1 LAHVLLT
8 SLWLSTAVPLFFFYY
23 HGDHRDLHSFPTRRS
38 SDLAAQRRAPPAG
51 PRSPRR
57 ARSGPAPRRSFRH
70 PLQDLSLAEL
80 GQVARIP
87 LVPTRDLWVADRELV
102 AGAQVAEQQQ
112 EVRRP
117 VGTGVTERR
126 QAVDRAERDDRAA
139 LEEPARPGRGPAEHH
154 HGPRDHPPP
163 RLRSRVARHHD
174 EPAAGGGAR
183 LGARVAPN
191 DDLSAG
197 HAAGGSRGRA
207 ARILPGA
214 PMHVDAAA
222 RHRPAEVASHSAID
236 DQVAPGH
243 AGPYAL

>member
-126 QAVDRAERDDRAA
+126 QAIDRAERDDRAA

-154 HGPRDHPPP
+154 HGPPDHPPP

-174 EPAAGGGAR
+174 EAAAGGGAR
-183 LGARVAPN
+183 LAPA
-191 DDLSAG
+191 SPRMTI
-197 HAAGGSRGRA
+197 SPPVMPRA
-207 ARILPGA
+207 APGGA
-214 PMHVDAAA
+214 PPAFSPALPCTSM
-222 RHRPAEVASHSAID
+222 RPPASERPRSR
-236 DQVAPGH
+236 PTL
-243 AGPYAL
+243 P